1 MISPKANS
9 PFTINTRIAYS
20 GDSRSAIDLKPL
32 DYAKGDEKV
41 TFSGG
46 QFQLDADAE
55 GKSVS
60 LSGEASSGQINA
72 LNEYNQKVQL
82 NFNNLKTDGATEM
95 TSFNERIGKQ
105 KIS

>member
-1 MISPKANS
+1 MKWSITAPSRSAEIRPACPGDGVRQTTLVNNDASKGLFDIAKGES

-20 GDSRSAIDLKPL
+20 GDSRSAIVLKPL

-55 GKSVS
+55 GKS
-60 LSGEASSGQINA
+60 
-72 LNEYNQKVQL
+72 
-82 NFNNLKTDGATEM
+82 
-95 TSFNERIGKQ
+95 
-105 KIS
+105 